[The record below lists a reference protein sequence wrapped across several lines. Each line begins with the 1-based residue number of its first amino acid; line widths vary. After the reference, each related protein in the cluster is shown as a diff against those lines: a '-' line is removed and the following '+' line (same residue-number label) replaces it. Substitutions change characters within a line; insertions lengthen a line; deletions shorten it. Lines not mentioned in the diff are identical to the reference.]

1 MGVDSSNYRF
11 KNKESKESILKLI
24 DKVYQKTYNSELRI
38 TITSTSK
45 EQIKKVVSEISL
57 ELITFGINFTTNEL
71 GKFESEIQNNSEEL
85 KTLNISYPYD
95 NEAPNSNTIRLTY
108 NKSNKDSTAFIS
120 LNNQS
125 SGKAIS
131 HLSNF
136 LYAINE
142 YSEYGLES
150 DSDIEEF
157 ATNVV
162 NLNSMLKNQNK
173 WIYKTGCIT
182 FEPFNEK
189 KDIESETTYKSISG
203 LKVEFSKIHA
213 MAYKAYGSVKVL
225 KEIKQQFLPNM
236 YNVNFTADKLNL
248 ALIAE
253 KLNSEDIRCN
263 FFFKLNEVN
272 DINELKEP
280 LENNELS
287 IELSYA
293 TLEEDTSAS
302 FSLYLSGKSVN
313 ELDFDLFIDVEAS
326 EDYKNRV
333 LELFE
338 NKLEY
343 IGDG

>member
-11 KNKESKESILKLI
+11 KKNESKESILKLI
-24 DKVYQKTYNSELRI
+24 DNVYKKTYNSELRI
-38 TITSTSK
+38 TITSISK
-45 EQIKKVVSEISL
+45 EQIQNIVSEIPL
-57 ELITFGINFTTNEL
+57 ELTTFGINFTTSEI
-71 GKFESEIQNNSEEL
+71 GKFESEIQKYSEDIN
-85 KTLNISYPYD
+85 TLNVSYSYD
-95 NEAPNSNTIRLTY
+95 NEGPNKNSIRLTY
-108 NKSNKDSTAFIS
+108 NKLNKDSRAFIS

-125 SGKAIS
+125 TEKAIS
-131 HLSNF
+131 NLSNF
-136 LYAINE
+136 LYSINE
-142 YSEYGLES
+142 YSEYGLEG
-150 DSDIEEF
+150 DKDINEF

-162 NLNSMLKNQNK
+162 TLNSMLKNQNK

-189 KDIESETTYKSISG
+189 KDIESEITYKSISG

-213 MAYKAYGSVKVL
+213 MAYKAYGSIKVL
-225 KEIKQQFLPNM
+225 KEIKKLFPPKK
-236 YNVNFTADKLNL
+236 YDVNFTADNLNL
-248 ALIAE
+248 SLISKE
-253 KLNSEDIRCN
+253 LNSEQIRCN

-272 DINELKEP
+272 DIVKFENT
-280 LENNELS
+280 LEDNELS

-293 TLEEDTSAS
+293 KLDEDTSAS

-313 ELDFDLFIDVEAS
+313 ELDFDLFIDVDAS
-326 EDYKNRV
+326 EEYKNRV

>member
-11 KNKESKESILKLI
+11 KKSESKESILKLI
-24 DKVYQKTYNSELRI
+24 DKVYKKTYNSELRI
-38 TITSTSK
+38 TITSTSE
-45 EQIKKVVSEISL
+45 EQIQNVVSEIPL
-57 ELITFGINFTTNEL
+57 ELITFGINFKTSEI
-71 GKFESEIQNNSEEL
+71 GKFESEIQKYSEDI
-85 KTLNISYPYD
+85 KTLNVSYSYD
-95 NEAPNSNTIRLTY
+95 NEEPNKNTIRLTY
-108 NKSNKDSTAFIS
+108 NKLNKDSRAFIS

-125 SGKAIS
+125 TEKVIS
-131 HLSNF
+131 NLSNF

-142 YSEYGLES
+142 YSEYGLE
-150 DSDIEEF
+150 DERDINEF

-162 NLNSMLKNQNK
+162 TLNSMLKNQNK

-189 KDIESETTYKSISG
+189 KDIESEITYKSISG

-213 MAYKAYGSVKVL
+213 MAYKANGSIKVL
-225 KEIKQQFLPNM
+225 KEIKQLFPPNK
-236 YNVNFTADKLNL
+236 YDINFTADKISLSVISKEL
-248 ALIAE
+248 H
-253 KLNSEDIRCN
+253 SEDIRCN
-263 FFFKLNEVN
+263 FFFKLNEVK
-272 DINELKEP
+272 DIVKLKEP

-293 TLEEDTSAS
+293 KLDEDTSAS
-302 FSLYLSGKSVN
+302 FSLYLSGNSVN

-326 EDYKNRV
+326 EEYKNRV